1 MAPFMTKELCKAIWN
16 KSRLRK
22 KIVTYQLKKIK
33 NYTWIKE
40 IRVSQSTEKSIRN
53 YFHKIAKGN
62 IVQNS
67 NFWKIIKPFL
77 TNKGHLEND

>member
-1 MAPFMTKELCKAIWN
+1 MATFMTKELCKAIWN

-40 IRVSQSTEKSIRN
+40 IRVSQSTKKSIRN

-62 IVQNS
+62 IVQSS